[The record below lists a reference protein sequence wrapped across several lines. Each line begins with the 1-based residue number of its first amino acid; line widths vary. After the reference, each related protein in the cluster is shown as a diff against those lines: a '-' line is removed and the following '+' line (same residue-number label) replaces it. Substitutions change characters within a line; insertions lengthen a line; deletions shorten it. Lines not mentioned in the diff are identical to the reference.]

1 MISLYRL
8 WESKQRLKSAQK
20 TVDMFGG
27 EDGCHPQFL
36 AQRDMI
42 ELEVEYHRLGVK
54 NLFRIFLIVT
64 ILAFF
69 TYMYYTY
76 GEL

>member
-1 MISLYRL
+1 MISLYHL

-27 EDGCHPQFL
+27 NDSCHTQFL

-42 ELEVEYHRLGVK
+42 ALEVEYHLLGVK
-54 NLFRIFLIVT
+54 NFFRICIIVT

-69 TYMYYTY
+69 TYMYYNY
-76 GEL
+76 GG

>member
-1 MISLYRL
+1 MLFRS

-27 EDGCHPQFL
+27 EEDCHPQFL
-36 AQRDMI
+36 AQRDI
-42 ELEVEYHRLGVK
+42 TALEVEYHLLGVK
-54 NLFRIFLIVT
+54 NFFRICLIVT

-76 GEL
+76 GE